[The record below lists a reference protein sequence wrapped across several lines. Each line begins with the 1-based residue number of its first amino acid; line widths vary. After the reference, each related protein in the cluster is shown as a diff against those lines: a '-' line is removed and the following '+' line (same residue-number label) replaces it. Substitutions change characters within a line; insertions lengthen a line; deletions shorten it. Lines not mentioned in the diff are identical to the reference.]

1 MWRVVLSQGMG
12 QQEDVTAAR
21 NALRALERAAAA
33 VAGHYGDRVD
43 AKRLRMDVERVAQ
56 DLDLLCGRENVPSA
70 APRLQ
75 VIEDTA
81 YPQDFWMDAE
91 DEGLGGGR

>member
-1 MWRVVLSQGMG
+1 MG
-12 QQEDVTAAR
+12 QQEDVASAR
-21 NALRALERAAAA
+21 DALRALDRATAA
-33 VAGHYGDRVD
+33 VSSHYGDSVD
-43 AKRLRMDVERVAQ
+43 AKRLRLDVERVSQ
-56 DLDLLCGRENVPSA
+56 DLDLLCGSENTPPPA
-70 APRLQ
+70 LRLQ

>member
-1 MWRVVLSQGMG
+1 MPMG
-12 QQEDVTAAR
+12 QQDDVLAAR
-21 NALRALERAAAA
+21 NALRALQRAA
-33 VAGHYGDRVD
+33 VAVAAHYGDSVD
-43 AKRLRMDVERVAQ
+43 AKRLLMDLERVST
-56 DLDLLCGRENVPSA
+56 DLDLLCGNESVAAA

>member
-1 MWRVVLSQGMG
+1 MAQP
-12 QQEDVTAAR
+12 EDVLAAR
-21 NALRALERAAAA
+21 NALRALERALAA
-33 VAGHYGDRVD
+33 VASHYQVNGGDSVD
-43 AKRLRMDVERVAQ
+43 AKRLRMDLERVSQ
-56 DLDLLCGRENVPSA
+56 DLDLLVGHDNEAAA

>member
-1 MWRVVLSQGMG
+1 MPLHD
-12 QQEDVTAAR
+12 DVNAAR
-21 NALRALERAAAA
+21 NAVRALERAVAAL
-33 VAGHYGDRVD
+33 AGHFGDSVD
-43 AKRLRMDVERVAQ
+43 VTRLRTDVERAAQ
-56 DLDLLCGRENVPSA
+56 DLELLVGPQTSEPA

-75 VIEDTA
+75 VIDDTA

>member
-1 MWRVVLSQGMG
+1 MAQPDDVL
-12 QQEDVTAAR
+12 AAR
-21 NALRALERAAAA
+21 NALRTLERAVAA
-33 VAGHYGDRVD
+33 VVVHYGDAVD
-43 AKRLRMDVERVAQ
+43 AKRLRMDLERVSH
-56 DLDLLCGRENVPSA
+56 DLDLLCGGENVPSA

>member
-1 MWRVVLSQGMG
+1 MALQD
-12 QQEDVTAAR
+12 DVNAARTAA
-21 NALRALERAAAA
+21 RALERA
-33 VAGHYGDRVD
+33 VASLVGHYGSTVD
-43 AKRLRMDVERVAQ
+43 AKRLRIDTERVVQ
-56 DLDLLCGRENVPSA
+56 DLDLLCGRDDGVAA

>member
-1 MWRVVLSQGMG
+1 MAQP
-12 QQEDVTAAR
+12 EDVLAAR
-21 NALRALERAAAA
+21 NALRALDRALATVSA
-33 VAGHYGDRVD
+33 HYGDSVD
-43 AKRLRMDVERVAQ
+43 AKRLRMDLERVSH
-56 DLDLLCGRENVPSA
+56 DLDLLVGHENEAAA

>member
-1 MWRVVLSQGMG
+1 MALAD
-12 QQEDVTAAR
+12 DVTAAR
-21 NALRALERAAAA
+21 NAARALERATAQL
-33 VAGHYGDRVD
+33 VGSYGDDVD
-43 AKRLRMDVERVAQ
+43 ARRLRVDVERVLQ
-56 DLDLLCGRENVPSA
+56 DLDLLCGAENTTPA
-70 APRLQ
+70 APHLQ

>member
-1 MWRVVLSQGMG
+1 MAVQD
-12 QQEDVTAAR
+12 DVH
-21 NALRALERAAAA
+21 ALRIALLALENA
-33 VAGHYGDRVD
+33 VRSVARHHGDHVDAHRLMLDVDRV
-43 AKRLRMDVERVAQ
+43 RQDVE
-56 DLDLLCGRENVPSA
+56 LLCGQEAPPA

-75 VIEDTA
+75 VIDDTA

>member
-1 MWRVVLSQGMG
+1 AQH
-12 QQEDVTAAR
+12 DDIAAAR
-21 NALRALERAAAA
+21 NALRALERAVAA
-33 VAGHYGDRVD
+33 VAGHYADSVD
-43 AKRLRMDVERVAQ
+43 AKRLRMDVERVSQ
-56 DLDLLCGRENVPSA
+56 SLDLLCGRENVPPA
-70 APRLQ
+70 AMRLQ

>member
-1 MWRVVLSQGMG
+1 MALQD
-12 QQEDVTAAR
+12 DVNAAR
-21 NALRALERAAAA
+21 NAARAMERAVAALT
-33 VAGHYGDRVD
+33 GHYGSSVD
-43 AKRLRMDVERVAQ
+43 VTRLKVDVERVVQ
-56 DLDLLCGRENVPSA
+56 DLELLTGRENTTPV

-75 VIEDTA
+75 VIDDTS